1 MWASFDKKQ
10 TIKKLNIYKKRL
22 NLKTSENHL
31 KYLKYLKYLKELTK
45 KVLLYSRTKGVK
57 QKYLLCISG

>member
-10 TIKKLNIYKKRL
+10 TIKKLNVYKKRL
-22 NLKTSENHL
+22 NLKTSENH
-31 KYLKYLKYLKELTK
+31 LKYLKYLKELTK

-57 QKYLLCISG
+57 RKYLLCISG

>member
-10 TIKKLNIYKKRL
+10 TIQKLNVYKKRL
-22 NLKTSENHL
+22 NLKTSENH
-31 KYLKYLKYLKELTK
+31 LKYLKYLKELTK

>member
-10 TIKKLNIYKKRL
+10 TIKKLNVYKKRL
-22 NLKTSENHL
+22 NLKTSENH
-31 KYLKYLKYLKELTK
+31 LKYLKYLKELTK